1 MGVSGVGAIFS
12 SIILASL
19 PNKKRGLLMLLS
31 GIVLGLSLTGFSF
44 SRSLSLSLGLI
55 AFVGI
60 GQSSNMTL
68 SATLI
73 QYYADSEYRGRVM
86 SILMMQFGLVS
97 LGAFIAGMMAEIVG
111 IQWSIGGLALIL
123 LFMSILA
130 FTFLPRMRRLD

>member
-1 MGVSGVGAIFS
+1 
-12 SIILASL
+12 
-19 PNKKRGLLMLLS
+19 
-31 GIVLGLSLTGFSF
+31 
-44 SRSLSLSLGLI
+44 
-55 AFVGI
+55 
-60 GQSSNMTL
+60 MTL